1 MIPILSFCPSLE
13 RQKEQKVTGRKDERE
28 MFWRCLKY
36 FFLLCACVDFIKTET
51 KTIKSGLLVT
61 ITPEVLIA
69 EQGSAVPM
77 ADRVLGGINL
87 LAFPSW
93 WNLARL
99 KMCLQESRITC
110 YCFVARSALNLVY
123 LLLRQAGDGI
133 AITVDDIFF

>member
-1 MIPILSFCPSLE
+1 M
-13 RQKEQKVTGRKDERE
+13 TGRKDERNVLE
-28 MFWRCLKY
+28 VFKIF
-36 FFLLCACVDFIKTET
+36 FFLCVCVDFIKTET
-51 KTIKSGLLVT
+51 KSIKSGLLVT
-61 ITPEVLIA
+61 IIPEVLIA

-87 LAFPSW
+87 LAFLSW
-93 WNLARL
+93 WNSARL

-133 AITVDDIFF
+133 AITVDDIFFF